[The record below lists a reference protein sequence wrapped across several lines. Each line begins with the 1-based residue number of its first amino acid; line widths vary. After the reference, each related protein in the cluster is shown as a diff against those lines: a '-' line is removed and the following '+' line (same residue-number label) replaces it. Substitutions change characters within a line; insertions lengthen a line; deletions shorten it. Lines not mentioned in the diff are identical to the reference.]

1 VPVTHPEKVLF
12 PRDGITKA
20 DLAEYYARVAPVMI
34 PHVKGRP
41 VAMQRFPEGLDGP
54 VFYQKDVA
62 RQRVPAFV
70 KTAEMQKAGGSLL
83 QVLADNAATLV
94 WLAGQGCIT
103 PHVWLSRADR
113 PTRPDLLIFDLDP
126 ATGGFE
132 SARRAAL
139 LLRPILDDLELPSM
153 VKTTGGR
160 GLHVVI
166 PLDRS
171 APFEEVH
178 RFALDVATL
187 LVAEDP
193 GRLTVET
200 RKAKRGDRLFVDTL
214 RNGYAQ
220 HVVAPYGVRP
230 RDGAPVATPLAWEEV
245 EDRSTKPERFTMK
258 VVLDRLDRDG
268 DAWATRPRPRSI
280 EAARRRLR
288 GGSG

>member
-1 VPVTHPEKVLF
+1 
-12 PRDGITKA
+12 
-20 DLAEYYARVAPVMI
+20 
-34 PHVKGRP
+34 
-41 VAMQRFPEGLDGP
+41 

-83 QVLADNAATLV
+83 QVVADNAATLV

-113 PTRPDLLIFDLDP
+113 PTRPDQLIFDLDP

-160 GLHVVI
+160 GLHVVV

-178 RFALDVATL
+178 RLALDVATL

-193 GRLTVET
+193 GRSTVET

-230 RDGAPVATPLAWEEV
+230 RDGAPVATPLAWVEV

-268 DAWATRPRPRSI
+268 DAWAKRPRPRSI

-288 GGSG
+288 RTSG